1 MTLDKK
7 VSDLLPAQIPDY
19 VQEFY
24 PLFVVFVTKYFEW
37 LEQPGNPQEIIQNI
51 QLNADIDTTASSL
64 AAKFMSIYAP
74 SFPQVSALDRTILV
88 KNFRE
93 FYRSKGSEESFRY
106 FFRAFFNDD
115 IVIKLP
121 GDQLFSP
128 SSADWYVEKKLRVN
142 AVSGDPRNLIT
153 VEITGTS
160 SNATAVVEEIVKTYG
175 AWDLRLENRSLKGT
189 FNSSETIV
197 GTYYD
202 FVADTSSQ
210 ITVVNTQELQTL
222 PGRIRG
228 NASLLS
234 SDQVLQDSIY
244 WQKFSYVIRTRTNL
258 ERWQDAVL
266 EQLHPTGR
274 NIFGELLLDNDTSIA
289 VSSTTQFVQSNAI
302 ESEVSL
308 FTSSNSFYLV
318 PGVTWDRLAN
328 FRTGTSAT
336 TTAGAVTFDAD
347 FTYGGENVTFA
358 LQGAIDGATVF
369 DEIYSFTSI
378 TGTINVPVTTGQ
390 TTYFR
395 DAVRYSAPVTSI
407 AGTIN
412 AVQQVGGDSIT
423 FTGTGTLFTSEVLP
437 SNLQVWWRNISEA
450 GQQPSFEFYPAV
462 LTIRE
467 LPITGT
473 VTIAA
478 QTPTAPD
485 YLIYVSGTNTRFRS
499 DILVTGLDTSTGI
512 SNETTIPVVEEGQ
525 PEVRVFLDN
534 VPVTGDITFTSGSTS
549 VVGIGTALQS
559 ELYVGGSSTL
569 TVTKPLF
576 GRFNQVTSIPAQPEW
591 YATSATLTR
600 GNFITLSGSTL
611 SFALTTSNYS
621 AIATTLYGFDRNT
634 RYDIPL
640 PFPVQFL
647 TTSTTKLYVHA
658 SGFIA
663 ADTSAPSRLGG
674 NSNDFR
680 PFRGNKPFVGV
691 SPSTNNNLNILY
703 HGVQG
708 TAPNRYYTIHYSGNQ
723 GRRTYCNYTDLP
735 VEGQRLFPG
744 NGNDAISSRGITGL
758 TAYTTPTSGTATNGW
773 YEVNLPWNTPFGT
786 TGYSVA
792 IHTKLFVSTRG
803 VLSFSSPTDLN
814 GYPITYAHWQDIT
827 YTGLNYLGLGPLVN
841 DTQGGYINQIN
852 RIYHG
857 VQGSTPNR
865 VFVLRVECDW
875 HTSVTQAAGASRH
888 IVELSWK
895 EDVGITGTMSVAW
908 HSPALPLD
916 TQFYY
921 YHSNLYS
928 FNVSTRRNADN
939 TADIIEVRSDGTQ
952 ANWLHAGP
960 SYNAGAEVAVTS
972 GSVIA
977 PELGFTGIISLLDF
991 DVLNDATGL
1000 TYNPEQNPR
1009 VWEMSFPEN
1018 SSSPFILRRGAND
1031 DSLITAANYFSEYRG
1046 TGTQLIGLSGGWEW
1060 SEGGNFTTTNSSLV
1074 TNIFT
1079 QVGSL
1084 RVENSGTSLATALF
1098 TKYPSVSSLSATI
1111 PSTTSNSLLLLRS
1124 WNSPGNA
1131 SDDQN
1136 PSTVATDLNV
1146 SFSSFEPWTGS
1157 NNGVVYRFPQDGFNA
1172 TTASPNPN
1180 PTLATLATVQV
1191 NTGSNAQ
1198 TTGGGWGGFG
1208 TTTYTPIINNVTGIL
1223 FSYGSS
1229 ALVHSRFIQTTPTY
1243 GKTHTLQVL
1252 GIVGNDN
1259 VTVPFVTT
1267 SANAVNAW
1275 LPYNNMAAIQ
1285 PNQELEAWYS
1295 QNSNTQ
1301 PPTAGQSPAAL
1312 GWIRVGVLASS
1323 TDKTVTGGGFNRT
1336 FSVTTP
1342 EDRSTVTW
1350 LIWQKSFTAQ
1360 TSNAAQRTS
1369 EYLITSI
1376 RVTGTPAAS
1385 DSRANSRLVV
1395 GSGTVVRVPNRTSKL
1410 GATVLEDF
1418 YVAEDPNA
1426 RRINGDNYL
1435 VLRPVGTVTSVPYR
1449 SAINS
1454 WSTTSGTAT
1463 TTSLALN
1470 NVALNNVQ
1478 VSFVETRN
1486 INSITSQTSMT
1497 VTAAWTS
1504 TSNRFWGG
1512 GSGTAVSTRA
1522 FAIDSVLSDTSMVL
1536 RNVAGG
1542 VRFNAPI
1549 VTSTTITSLSVDRR
1563 FTVVAVNNN
1572 TDVQVSGGGIY
1583 ANIAG
1588 KTATFATPR
1597 TTTIDGQTGY
1607 LIFGA
1612 ADYPSTSDNTQW
1624 STDGFPGTDN
1634 EGNNYGTNFNDLT
1647 ATIYYNFN
1655 AVQGIDGSGFTVLR
1669 VLSNSSML
1677 VTGNII
1683 TSNFLNVPMT
1693 AAFPANSS
1701 EITVIGTGTQFVAT
1715 SVTVSSA
1722 TQVFEQVT
1730 EFDFNDRRTGYL
1742 DVSGQLLR
1750 VISVVNDTT
1759 LIVSSLAIRAPIVS
1773 SAATSFRRVK
1783 GFAPPRALGRPGGA
1797 SFDKAGANINN
1808 DETLI
1813 VQDANVDYTQI
1824 RELYH
1829 STSNLTLGT
1838 SNTLLSTS
1846 ISVTTG
1852 SSVLLLVTWTKDLAD
1867 SADEVLNQLTIAV
1880 SSAGTFVV
1888 GFDPEVQRNHKDIA
1902 QGRTQLYSGSVYLN
1916 SSNSISSNTVS
1927 HGDTTSSASWIWIP
1941 YNIKRSGTYSRFTVL
1956 ISSSESTSISINVG
1970 TDLTGSWQSLASDF
1984 LNISVIGTS

>member
-24 PLFVVFVTKYFEW
+24 PLFVVFITKYFEW

-51 QLNADIDTTASSL
+51 QLNTDIDTTASSL

-93 FYRSKGSEESFRY
+93 FYRSKGSEESFKY

-115 IVIKLP
+115 IIIKLP

-142 AVSGDPRNLIT
+142 AVSGDPRNLTT

-160 SNATAVVEEIVKTYG
+160 SNATAVVEEIVKTYN

-189 FNSSETIV
+189 FDSSETIV

-202 FVADTSSQ
+202 FVNDISSQ

-258 ERWQDAVL
+258 DRWQDAVL

-289 VSSTTQFVQSNAI
+289 VSSATQFVQSNAI
-302 ESEVSL
+302 ESQVSL

-336 TTAGAVTFDAD
+336 TTAGAITFDAG

-369 DEIYSFTSI
+369 DETYTFTSI

-390 TTYFR
+390 TTYYR

-407 AGTIN
+407 TGTIN
-412 AVQQVGGDSIT
+412 AVGQIGGDSIT
-423 FTGTGTLFTSEVLP
+423 FTGTGTQFTSDLIP
-437 SNLQVWWRNISEA
+437 SLGQLWWRNISEP
-450 GQQPSFEFYPAV
+450 GQQPSYNFYPAV

-485 YLIYVSGTNTRFRS
+485 YFIYVSGTGTKFRS
-499 DILVTGLDTSTGI
+499 DLLISGLDTGFTSLT
-512 SNETTIPVVEEGQ
+512 NETTSPVVEEGQ

-534 VPVTGDITFTSGSTS
+534 VPLTGDITFTSGSTS
-549 VVGIGTALQS
+549 VVGVGTSLQS

-576 GRFNQVTSIPAQPEW
+576 GRFNQVTSIPAQTEW
-591 YATSATLTR
+591 YATSATLTQ
-600 GNFITLSGSTL
+600 GNFTLSGSAL

-621 AIATTLYGFDRNT
+621 AIATTAYGFDRNT

-663 ADTSAPSRLGG
+663 SDTSAPSRVNG
-674 NSNDFR
+674 NSNDLR
-680 PFRGNKPFVGV
+680 PFVGNKPFVGV
-691 SPSTNNNLNILY
+691 SPDTDNNLNILY

-708 TAPNRYYTIHYSGNQ
+708 TAPNRYYTIHYSGNV
-723 GRRTYCNYTDLP
+723 GRRLYVNDVVMP
-735 VEGQRLFPG
+735 SEGQVLFPG
-744 NGNDAISSRGITGL
+744 NGNDAISSRGIVGL
-758 TAYTTPTSGTATNGW
+758 TAYTAPTSGNATNGW
-773 YEVNLPWNTPFGT
+773 YEVNLPWNVPFGT
-786 TGYSVA
+786 TGYSTA

-803 VLSFSSPTDLN
+803 IASFSSPVDVY
-814 GYPITYAHWQDIT
+814 GVPITTAHWTQQV
-827 YTGLNYLGLGPLVN
+827 YYGLNYLGLGSPYM
-841 DTQGGYINQIN
+841 DTQGGHINQIN

-857 VQGSTPNR
+857 VQGSSPNR
-865 VFVLRVECDW
+865 IFVLRVECDW

-888 IVELSWK
+888 IVELSWR
-895 EDVGITGTMSVAW
+895 ENVDITGTMSVAW

-916 TQFYY
+916 TQEYY
-921 YHSNLYS
+921 YHSSLYS
-928 FNVSTRRNADN
+928 YVAYTQRNADN
-939 TADIIEVRSDGTQ
+939 SGDLLYYNVRATT
-952 ANWLHAGP
+952 ANWLHAGS
-960 SYNAGAEVAVTS
+960 SYTQNAEVAVTS
-972 GSVIA
+972 GSIIA
-977 PELGFTGIISLLDF
+977 PELGYTGIISLLDF
-991 DVLNDATGL
+991 DVLNETNYL
-1000 TYNPEQNPR
+1000 PEQNPR

-1018 SSSPFILRRGAND
+1018 SSSPFILRRGANND
-1031 DSLITAANYFSEYRG
+1031 NGLSYANYYTEYRG
-1046 TGTQLIGLSGGWEW
+1046 TINVNRTGGAWEW
-1060 SEGGNFTTTNSSLV
+1060 SEGGSFFGINSSLV
-1074 TNIFT
+1074 TNIFSRSQPL
-1079 QVGSL
+1079 QVEF
-1084 RVENSGTSLATALF
+1084 RNTSIVTALF
-1098 TKYPSVSSLSATI
+1098 TKYPSASSLSATI

-1124 WNSPGNA
+1124 WNA
-1131 SDDQN
+1131 SVGGDEQN
-1136 PSTVATDLNV
+1136 PTTVSTDLQV
-1146 SFSSFEPWTGS
+1146 DFTTGTTPGS
-1157 NNGVVYRFPQDGFNA
+1157 GNGVIFRFPQDGFNA
-1172 TTASPNPN
+1172 TTGSPNPN
-1180 PTLATLATVQV
+1180 PTLSPSLHAATV
-1191 NTGSNAQ
+1191 
-1198 TTGGGWGGFG
+1198 
-1208 TTTYTPIINNVTGIL
+1208 VTGYNWNRVYFGSGSTYSPVTTSITGVL

-1229 ALVHSRFIQTTPTY
+1229 ALVHSRFLQTTPTY
-1243 GKTHTLQVL
+1243 GKIHRLTVTGH
-1252 GIVGNDN
+1252 VGNDN
-1259 VTVPFVTT
+1259 VTTPVTT
-1267 SANAVNAW
+1267 SNTTVVLAW
-1275 LPYNNMAAIQ
+1275 LPYNNLAAIQ
-1285 PNQELEAWYS
+1285 ANQELEAWYS
-1295 QNSNTQ
+1295 RDPSTQ
-1301 PPTAGQSPAAL
+1301 PPTAGQSPATL
-1312 GWIRVGVLASS
+1312 GWIRAGVLASS
-1323 TDKTVTGGGFNRT
+1323 ADKTVTGGRFNR
-1336 FSVTTP
+1336 FWEVTTS

-1350 LIWQKSFTAQ
+1350 LIWQKAFTTQ

-1369 EYLITSI
+1369 EYLITNI
-1376 RVTGTPAAS
+1376 RVTGTPV
-1385 DSRANSRLVV
+1385 DTRANSRLVV

-1418 YVAEDPNA
+1418 YVAEDPNV

-1435 VLRPVGTVTSVPYR
+1435 VLRPVGTVTSVPYL

-1454 WSTTSGTAT
+1454 WSSTTSGSAT

-1470 NVALNNVQ
+1470 NVALNNVS

-1486 INSITSQTSMT
+1486 INSITSQTSLT

-1504 TSNRFWGG
+1504 TSNRAWGN
-1512 GSGTAVSTRA
+1512 GSGTGVSARA
-1522 FAIDSVLSDTSMVL
+1522 FAIESVLSDTSMVL
-1536 RNVAGG
+1536 RNIAGAI
-1542 VRFNAPI
+1542 RFNAPI
-1549 VTSTTITSLSVDRR
+1549 TTTTTIPSLLADRR
-1563 FTVVAVNNN
+1563 FTVVAVNDN

-1583 ANIAG
+1583 ANIVG
-1588 KTATFATPR
+1588 KTATFATPKP
-1597 TTTIDGQTGY
+1597 TTIDGQTGY
-1607 LIFGA
+1607 LLFGA
-1612 ADYPSTSDNTQW
+1612 GDYVTTSDNTQW
-1624 STDGFPGTDN
+1624 VTNGFPGTDDR
-1634 EGNNYGTNFNDLT
+1634 GNNYGTNLNDLT
-1647 ATIYYNFN
+1647 ATIYYYFD
-1655 AVQGIDGSGFTVLR
+1655 AEQGFEGSSFTVLR

-1683 TSNFLNVPMT
+1683 TANFLNVPMT

-1773 SAATSFRRVK
+1773 SGATSFRRVK

-1797 SFDKAGANINN
+1797 SFDKAGANVNN

-1838 SNTLLSTS
+1838 STTLLSTS

-1867 SADEVLNQLTIAV
+1867 SADEVLNQLTITV
-1880 SSAGTFVV
+1880 SSAGTFTV
-1888 GFDPEVQRNHKDIA
+1888 GFDAEVQRNHKDIA

-1927 HGDTTSSASWIWIP
+1927 HGDTTSSASWIWVP
-1941 YNIKRSGTYSRFTVL
+1941 YNVKRSGTYSRFTVL
-1956 ISSSESTSISINVG
+1956 ISSSQSTSISIDVG
-1970 TDLTGSWQSLASDF
+1970 TDLTGSWQSLAGDF